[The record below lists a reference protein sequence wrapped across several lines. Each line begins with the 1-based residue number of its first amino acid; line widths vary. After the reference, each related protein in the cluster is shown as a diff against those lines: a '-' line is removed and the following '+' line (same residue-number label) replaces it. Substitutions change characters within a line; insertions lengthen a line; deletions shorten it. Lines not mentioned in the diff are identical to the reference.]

1 MNPPLE
7 EWIYESPD
15 LGETIY
21 KRRIGENEK
30 ELVSSPDLDLFT
42 FYEFKDMMEKS
53 KSVSSLKK
61 ALDNLRLVYYTVKDG
76 K

>member
-15 LGETIY
+15 SGATIY
-21 KRRIGENEK
+21 KRRIGETER
-30 ELVSSPDLDLFT
+30 ELASSPDLDLFT

-53 KSVSSLKK
+53 KNVSSLKK
-61 ALDNLRLVYYTVKDG
+61 ALDNLRLIYYTVKDG

>member
-15 LGETIY
+15 SGETIY